1 MMAVQFYNSA
11 TLPQLLS
18 HFNLNLSQSVTPVK
32 AKFKLIWLKMWI
44 QFDTIRA
51 RVRTTYG
58 AALEV
63 NRIWLVMAKKP
74 GPYLTQYLMLRKMPK
89 LFLHICQI
97 RNRRSE

>member
-1 MMAVQFYNSA
+1 MQFGLVCVQQ
-11 TLPQLLS
+11 QL
-18 HFNLNLSQSVTPVK
+18 
-32 AKFKLIWLKMWI
+32 A
-44 QFDTIRA
+44 
-51 RVRTTYG
+51 YG

-74 GPYLTQYLMLRKMPK
+74 GPYLTQYLVLRKMPK